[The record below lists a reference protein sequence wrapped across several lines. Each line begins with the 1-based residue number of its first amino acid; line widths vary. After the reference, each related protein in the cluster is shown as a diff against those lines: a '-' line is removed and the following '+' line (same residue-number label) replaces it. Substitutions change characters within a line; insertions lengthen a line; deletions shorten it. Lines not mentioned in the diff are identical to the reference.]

1 MYEVWNINSSYLYHD
16 IFDSLEDAILYGR
29 SKGFEFSVFF
39 DGDLVGSATGVTL
52 SWKGN

>member
-16 IFDSLEDAILYGR
+16 VFDSLEDAILYGR

-39 DGDLVGSATGVTL
+39 DGDLISSYTGVTL
-52 SWKGN
+52 SRKGI